1 MAPRSDSQTI
11 PATRTVDDALQ
22 AVLMADIVY
31 RSITEDEY
39 PAFAKAF
46 IEGFS
51 DDVPGDGF
59 VDSVKATLPLERT
72 LAAFDGDEIVGTF
85 GGYDLDVTIPGGHL
99 PMEGTTVVTV
109 FQTHRRMGLM
119 NEMMRIHLDTAV
131 TNGYPIAGLWAS
143 ESSLYG
149 RFGFSA
155 STFSNTVKMVG
166 SRIRFRD
173 GIEIGGVGRV
183 AVNEALN
190 IISPIFDDVCARTP
204 GVFARDD
211 TWWQAS
217 PLNDADWTKHGNT
230 SRRVVVHDGPGAPD
244 GYVIYRQ
251 KSSEADDGHAN
262 GTVHIS
268 ELVAASDRAHTALW
282 HYVTHVDG
290 CPNVRY

>member
-1 MAPRSDSQTI
+1 
-11 PATRTVDDALQ
+11 
-22 AVLMADIVY
+22 MADIVY
-31 RSITEDEY
+31 RPVTEEEY

-46 IEGFS
+46 VEGFS

-59 VDSVKATLPLERT
+59 VDSAKAMLPPERT

-85 GGYDLDVTIPGGHL
+85 AGLDLEVTVPGGHL

-109 FQTHRRMGLM
+109 FPTHRRMGLM
-119 NEMMRIHLDTAV
+119 NEMMRVHLDTAV
-131 TNGYPIAGLWAS
+131 ANGYAIAGLWAS

-149 RFGFSA
+149 RYGYGA

-173 GIEIGGVGRV
+173 EIEIGRV
-183 AVNEALN
+183 RRVDVNEALN

-211 TWWQAS
+211 TWWQAG
-217 PLNDADWTKHGNT
+217 PLNDADWTKRGKT
-230 SRRVVVHDGPGAPD
+230 SRRVVVHDGPDGPD

-251 KSSEADDGHAN
+251 QSSEADDGHAN

-268 ELVAASDRAHTALW
+268 ELVAASDGAHTALW